1 MAAGRVRWLPGADP
15 GADVE
20 EARRITRAVEGGTV
34 AQWNTQQHQ
43 HLPTNSLFYDLA
55 PHQADTASFFA
66 ADYIPQWLSHPSTG
80 LRRQTPPFGYTI
92 RLSHSATPFCYA
104 ILMLLPIIQNVRNL
118 INKRENGE
126 LIQQNFPA
134 IQT

>member
-1 MAAGRVRWLPGADP
+1 MLITSRSGCRIHLRASAVRHHHSA
-15 GADVE
+15 
-20 EARRITRAVEGGTV
+20 T
-34 AQWNTQQHQ
+34 
-43 HLPTNSLFYDLA
+43 
-55 PHQADTASFFA
+55 
-66 ADYIPQWLSHPSTG
+66 
-80 LRRQTPPFGYTI
+80 
-92 RLSHSATPFCYA
+92 LSHSATPFCYA

>member
-1 MAAGRVRWLPGADP
+1 MF
-15 GADVE
+15 
-20 EARRITRAVEGGTV
+20 RITRAVEGGTV
-34 AQWNTQQHQ
+34 AQWNMQQHQ

-80 LRRQTPPFGYTI
+80 LRRQTPPF
-92 RLSHSATPFCYA
+92 CYA

-118 INKRENGE
+118 IMQHVDVNNQHVTGGVINMSQGCDLKPKPIE
-126 LIQQNFPA
+126 LMQPIFSA
-134 IQT
+134 SSSSGARCCCR

>member
-80 LRRQTPPFGYTI
+80 LRRQTPPFGYTKPFGYTI
-92 RLSHSATPFCYA
+92 LLRHSHALAHNP
-104 ILMLLPIIQNVRNL
+104 
-118 INKRENGE
+118 KRPANPGD
-126 LIQQNFPA
+126 LIQQYFPVEKTA
-134 IQT
+134 S